1 MARIK
6 RAVNAQKKRRKMM
19 KLAGPDSKAG
29 AIVLSLPV
37 SEIAGL
43 RKQEN

>member
-1 MARIK
+1 MIVAYRP
-6 RAVNAQKKRRKMM
+6 QKAAIMQSIL

>member
-19 KLAGPDSKAG
+19 KLAKDVKYT
-29 AIVLSLPV
+29 
-37 SEIAGL
+37 GL
-43 RKQEN
+43 YGMNNLIIHI